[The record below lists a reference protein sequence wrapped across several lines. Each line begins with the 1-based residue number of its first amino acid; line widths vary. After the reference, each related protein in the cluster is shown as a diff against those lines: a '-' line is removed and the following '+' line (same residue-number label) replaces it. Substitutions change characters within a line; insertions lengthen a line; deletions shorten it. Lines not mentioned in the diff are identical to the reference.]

1 MSVYKLTLLFL
12 GAVLS
17 WSVNAAYF
25 PVDELPT
32 TTAQTWGSNK
42 PNVELDTQN
51 AILNA
56 LNGNQLGYRNGDI
69 DNKKSNTCG
78 SGNVCVGVASLRGD
92 EPDWSVPSGA
102 QSVTIQG
109 NKTLSEGV
117 YDATGSEVKLDDST
131 LTINGDVTLY
141 VNKMTVQSSG
151 TIIANNDATLV
162 VVARDS
168 GETVSLK
175 GNSSFKG
182 HFFTRGFFEIAEN
195 VTLTGTAT
203 TDDLKIYDNA
213 QLVGELPTSLP
224 PGSCEVK
231 GQNDF
236 TISFEVEGDDEDYQ
250 EFYLKQGSHGHVLWY
265 TQSERSDSD
274 YIFNEQKLE
283 DDEDYEIIITNDASS
298 STLNYYRRL
307 AGDGNPWSLIET
319 KIESLHNGSLV
330 PDIDDDDITNISC
343 EDSINPPVITPPS
356 VTPDICTY
364 VPETVQTNAYASGPI
379 LRGQLAI
386 TNGTQSKIIPA
397 DDSTT
402 FSFLAY
408 QGGPEGCEYPSSG
421 LQACNVDSNKFY
433 EDFPPVLES
442 YSTDGAENVS
452 CESDDCDPLLADTY
466 KNVSIKEGQT
476 LVLSGGEYWFNR
488 LTFEGDGAKLDIEA
502 ASIVHFKHIRF
513 NGSSASDPIQIN
525 ADTKVSEDLLLIGH
539 NEDAY
544 LHIDSG
550 VDGIEVYAYIYIDS
564 LADDRG
570 GFDISGNDNNF
581 YGGVS
586 AFNVNLSGFSNV
598 IHSRSE
604 HQCVDTD
611 DSYTVS
617 MTPAKSLSL
626 TCGSDRPTFDLKV
639 QKNGEDLVN
648 ESVDI
653 NIELFKS
660 ALGDSSFLSAAV
672 SGGIGSGSGSQ
683 FTTTTSGEL
692 QLQVSTSSISNVEL
706 DSDYTIQASLAD
718 YDAEVQSSLFK
729 YVPFMFDVEPQF
741 VIAGQPKSIDA
752 RVLACKETD
761 GSEVI
766 ATNYNGSPNTQSS
779 IIEPSDGL
787 DGNLSY
793 TPTFNSGEA
802 SADLTLDE
810 SGEFEVTISDSF
822 NCTGYQNCPDEGS
835 VDVSG
840 EFSVYSRPWTFA
852 ICEENGANISGT
864 STDGDGYVA
873 VGDNFELRLRPV
885 VWQSNWDG
893 SSPVNTLNGALSLC
907 DADITQNFFLSGAT
921 AASVTLSN
929 GAFTPSG
936 GTQLELSGSLSKA
949 NTEGAGSNS
958 NQYLPYS
965 ALAVNEAG
973 SLSIIATS
981 DNQYLTMDIDSGTR
995 SVGRFYP
1002 KYFSIFSQTW
1012 TYPSSQSFI
1021 YMGQNF
1027 ETVEF
1032 EVQALDADEEAIFNY
1047 AHANYSSDLRAE
1059 FNLSELGSYTTRF
1072 VSPSF
1077 GEGVW
1082 SDDIGSI
1089 GTFSHTPS
1097 SLSICEDSTSLCF
1110 IKNDVA
1116 TGYEDGPFNLNG
1128 SDSDNTLTTPTDI
1141 SIVLATGNTDPVE
1154 FVTGGQKLDDQPD
1167 IRFGRVDLDDV
1178 GGNAGATLTVPLRT
1192 EYWNGSRFMTNDD
1205 DSSTSVDAEMSNR
1218 EILWSPDS
1226 DTTTV
1231 TLGGGGDVTSGE
1243 SRNITAS
1250 QDDDVELREQIQ
1262 LWQDMDDT
1270 PWLRY
1275 NWDSTVAAEEDPSSV
1290 ATFGIY
1296 RGNDRVIYRGE
1307 SRLTGQ

>member
-1 MSVYKLTLLFL
+1 MLSGLKGFLLFWL
-12 GAVLS
+12 LVS
-17 WSVNAAYF
+17 F
-25 PVDELPT
+25 
-32 TTAQTWGSNK
+32 SNY
-42 PNVELDTQN
+42 TF
-51 AILNA
+51 A
-56 LNGNQLGYRNGDI
+56 
-69 DNKKSNTCG
+69 KK
-78 SGNVCVGVASLRGD
+78 
-92 EPDWSVPSGA
+92 A
-102 QSVTIQG
+102 QSCSVH
-109 NKTLSEGV
+109 
-117 YDATGSEVKLDDST
+117 
-131 LTINGDVTLY
+131 
-141 VNKMTVQSSG
+141 
-151 TIIANNDATLV
+151 
-162 VVARDS
+162 
-168 GETVSLK
+168 
-175 GNSSFKG
+175 GNS
-182 HFFTRGFFEIAEN
+182 
-195 VTLTGTAT
+195 
-203 TDDLKIYDNA
+203 
-213 QLVGELPTSLP
+213 
-224 PGSCEVK
+224 
-231 GQNDF
+231 DF
-236 TISFEVEGDDEDYQ
+236 TIYFEVEGDDEDYQ

-265 TQSERSDSD
+265 TQAEKSDSD
-274 YIFNEQKLE
+274 YVFNEQNLI
-283 DDEDYEIIITNDASS
+283 DDEDYEIIITNGASTD
-298 STLNYYRRL
+298 TLNYYRRL
-307 AGDGNPWSLIET
+307 AGDSNPWSLIET
-319 KIESLHNGSLV
+319 KVKSLHNGNLS
-330 PDIDDDDITNISC
+330 PDVDDDDITNIDC
-343 EDSINPPVITPPS
+343 EDSVNPPVITPPS
-356 VTPDICTY
+356 VTPDICAY
-364 VPETVQTNAYASGPI
+364 VPETVQTNAYASGPA

-408 QGGPEGCEYPSSG
+408 QGGPEGCDYPSSG

-433 EDFPPVLES
+433 EDFPPVLTS
-442 YSTDGAENVS
+442 YSTDDAEDIE
-452 CESDDCDPLLADTY
+452 CDSDDCEPLLAGTY
-466 KNVSIKEGQT
+466 KDVSIDENQT
-476 LVLSGGEYWFNR
+476 LTLAGGEYWFNE
-488 LTFEGDGAKLDIEA
+488 LKFEGEGAKLEIGA
-502 ASIVHFKHIRF
+502 ASIVHFKKIF
-513 NGSSASDPIQIN
+513 IEESTTSNPIEIN
-525 ADTKVSEDLLLIGH
+525 TTSKVSEDLLLIGH
-539 NEDAY
+539 EKDSFF
-544 LHIDSG
+544 HIDSG
-550 VDGIEVYAYIYIDS
+550 VDGVEVYAYLYIDS

-570 GFDISGNDNNF
+570 GFDISGNNNNF

-586 AFNVNLSGFSNV
+586 AFNVNLSGYSNV

-604 HQCVDTD
+604 HQCIDTG

-626 TCGSDRPTFDLKV
+626 TCGSDKPTFELKV
-639 QKNGEDLVN
+639 QNNGEDLVN

-660 ALGDSSFLSAAV
+660 AIGDSSFLSASV
-672 SGGIGSGSGSQ
+672 FGGIGSGSGSQ

-692 QLQVSTSSISNVEL
+692 QLQISTSSISSVEL
-706 DSDYTIQASLAD
+706 DTDYTIQASLKD
-718 YDAEVQSSLFK
+718 HDTEESSSLFK
-729 YVPFMFDVEPQF
+729 YVPYMFDVDPQF
-741 VIAGQPKSIDA
+741 IIAGQPKSVEA
-752 RVLACKETD
+752 RILACTESD

-766 ATNYNGSPNTQSS
+766 ATNYSGSPNTESN

-787 DGNLSY
+787 DGNFSY
-793 TPTFNSGEA
+793 APTFSSGES
-802 SADLTLDE
+802 SADLSLDE

-822 NCTGYQNCPDEGS
+822 NCSGYQNCPDGGS
-835 VDVSG
+835 AEVTG

-852 ICEENGANISGT
+852 ICEETDANISGT
-864 STDGDGYVA
+864 SLSGNGYVA
-873 VGDNFELRLRPV
+873 VGDNFELRLKPV
-885 VWQSNWDG
+885 VWQSDWDG
-893 SSPVNTLNGALSLC
+893 SSPVNTLNGGLSLC

-929 GAFTPSG
+929 GAFTPTG

-949 NTEGAGSNS
+949 NTEGAGSSS

-965 ALAVNEAG
+965 GLAINEAG
-973 SLSIIATS
+973 SLSVIAAS

-1002 KYFSIFSQTW
+1002 KYFSVFSQTW
-1012 TYPSSQSFI
+1012 AYPSSQSFI

-1032 EVQALDADEEAIFNY
+1032 EVQALDDNEEAIFNY

-1110 IKNDVA
+1110 TKNDVA

-1128 SDSDNTLTTPTDI
+1128 SDSDNALTTPTDI

-1154 FVTGGQKLDDQPD
+1154 FVTGGQKLDGQPD

-1178 GGNAGATLTVPLRT
+1178 GGNAGATLTVPLRA

-1250 QDDDVELREQIQ
+1250 QGDDVELREQIQ